1 MSDYN
6 APVLFAPAGDWDATT
21 VRMIWQ
27 AMRQIRPRFDF
38 AIFDKVPDRV
48 GDLANPLRYLVT
60 SPYSVSGHAITL
72 SGTFDNFEAKLPH
85 RRSLQKAT
93 RRLCQQETPIFD
105 IAKTPEQYD
114 IYIEALIRQKSRQ
127 YLETW
132 GWDGLDRPG
141 YRQYLRKARRLVYP
155 SGPVCLFALKVNGT
169 IIATTWGLVAWS
181 RFYGNMKAYEG
192 GEWRRYSPGRI
203 LFNKI
208 IEWCFANNLALLDC
222 GVGDAA
228 DKEEYCDVTTT
239 LYQVGLPVTMRW
251 HFRQFMR
258 NVPSRIK
265 SLRLSK

>member
-1 MSDYN
+1 MT
-6 APVLFAPAGDWDATT
+6 G
-21 VRMIWQ
+21 
-27 AMRQIRPRFDF
+27 IR
-38 AIFDKVPDRV
+38 
-48 GDLANPLRYLVT
+48 
-60 SPYSVSGHAITL
+60 S
-72 SGTFDNFEAKLPH
+72 KLPH